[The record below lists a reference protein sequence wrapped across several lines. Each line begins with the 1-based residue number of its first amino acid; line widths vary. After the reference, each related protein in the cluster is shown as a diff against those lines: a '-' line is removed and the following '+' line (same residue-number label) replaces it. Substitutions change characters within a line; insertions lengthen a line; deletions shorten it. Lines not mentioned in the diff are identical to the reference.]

1 MKKYIALFMAVC
13 IVAAGSSV
21 FGAMEFERSHI
32 SLATLKNGKADY
44 SDARFGNVEFSLT
57 NEDVPVTKEA
67 ALRTGTMT
75 LSGGNYSFWNGKEMQ
90 KVSGTPMTYKLGLKT
105 WLASGDEEG
114 YQPFTDAGGEMKVGI
129 EADSGLSGVNV
140 SWNFPDNPSIN
151 GSVTFP
157 KFLTTQEQLDNCV
170 LYFEFIRSGDVVT
183 GINWRV
189 VKASDTSTP
198 VPQNFRMRFNR
209 FEIWNYN
216 EDKLLNSRP
225 QIWIEAGINPEGI
238 YEFDTPIKE
247 SDIWC
252 VRTRFFTYDYDT
264 VMGCLHMWNY
274 YTQIDPDMYLWKR
287 HASDALLVNGKSDY
301 SSAKFSNVFF
311 EAENRNSITI
321 EAKHF
326 TDAGRMTV
334 PGGGY
339 VVKDWGTGETLE
351 TVSAGTDKTFAL
363 KIYENSAITDT
374 YLEYTPVDDSGR
386 WLTFGGEAETTL
398 PGKTILWTFPEEMNL
413 ANGSGVI
420 PTYRTTAEQLASGV
434 PYVEVVSKDG
444 YITAINYKIVTSS
457 DTTTAIKPPYRTD
470 FSFMIFHDT
479 TRRNR
484 DTNTYSIGT
493 ARNTASGTYTLDEPQ
508 PVDTMKQLRVRLLTY
523 ESADNPAVYQW
534 WFTPAEAPAP
544 ITITTSTLP
553 SGTVNSPYTATLAAN
568 VSGATWEISSGS
580 LPAGLTLNS
589 STGAITGM
597 PTAEGTS
604 TFTVKAA
611 SGSQSAEKTL
621 SITVTQSIIGIGS
634 SGGGC
639 ESFFSVSYLA
649 ILAAFV
655 LRKSRR

>member
-13 IVAAGSSV
+13 IVAAGSSAWGFYV
-21 FGAMEFERSHI
+21 NTDHFYIA
-32 SLATLKNGKADY
+32 SLRDGYPNY
-44 SDARFGNVEFSLT
+44 SDARFHYAEFNISDTGLT
-57 NEDVPVTKEA
+57 LSRDNMN
-67 ALRTGTMT
+67 LSGTLT
-75 LSGGNYSFWNGKEMQ
+75 LSGGNYSFWDGKELQ
-90 KVSGTPMTYKLGLKT
+90 KVSGTQRSYKLWIPSWTNLGDDIKFYPVLENGETIRFLNEAETGLN
-105 WLASGDEEG
+105 
-114 YQPFTDAGGEMKVGI
+114 
-129 EADSGLSGVNV
+129 GVTATG
-140 SWNFPDNPSIN
+140 NFPDMPSFN
-151 GSVTFP
+151 GSSEIPPYPTID
-157 KFLTTQEQLDNCV
+157 EQLDTHV

-183 GINWRV
+183 GIDWRV
-189 VKASDTSTP
+189 VNSSSPSALTLSYP
-198 VPQNFRMRFNR
+198 VNFMRFR
-209 FEIWNYN
+209 IWNTDGTRICN
-216 EDKLLNSRP
+216 LRP
-225 QIWIEAGINPEGI
+225 SFYIEAGNKAEGTLD
-238 YEFDTPIKE
+238 FDSPIKE
-247 SDIWC
+247 SDIWRVMTKLYVYSEPGEKC
-252 VRTRFFTYDYDT
+252 LTWDYYVPT
-264 VMGCLHMWNY
+264 NPSL
-274 YTQIDPDMYLWKR
+274 ILWKS
-287 HASDALLVNGKSDY
+287 HVSEANLVNGKSDY
-301 SSAKFSNVFF
+301 STAKFSNVFF